1 MILIYMN
8 RFLTHW
14 RLTGRGEAFCAHV
27 ITYADEYSPTKS
39 ARMRWGKIEGHDS
52 VRRQNIA
59 ERAGVALWSRWS
71 WRASYSKPS
80 DDIRDVFLGDA
91 PQRSH

>member
-1 MILIYMN
+1 
-8 RFLTHW
+8 
-14 RLTGRGEAFCAHV
+14 
-27 ITYADEYSPTKS
+27 
-39 ARMRWGKIEGHDS
+39 MRWGKIEGHDS

-59 ERAGVALWSRWS
+59 ERAGVALWSR
-71 WRASYSKPS
+71 RASYSKPS

>member
-1 MILIYMN
+1 L
-8 RFLTHW
+8 
-14 RLTGRGEAFCAHV
+14 
-27 ITYADEYSPTKS
+27 
-39 ARMRWGKIEGHDS
+39 
-52 VRRQNIA
+52 
-59 ERAGVALWSRWS
+59 S

>member
-1 MILIYMN
+1 MPMS
-8 RFLTHW
+8 RFL
-14 RLTGRGEAFCAHV
+14 
-27 ITYADEYSPTKS
+27 EYSPTKW
-39 ARMRWGKIEGHDS
+39 ARIRRGKIEGHDS

-59 ERAGVALWSRWS
+59 ENAGVALWSWWS

-91 PQRSH
+91 AQRSH